1 MIKKD
6 NGSEELKMDIR
17 RFLGIALFF
26 VLTGCATEEGRLL
39 RDAKNVQKT
48 RIQVARCHEKVAN
61 ARKDTCIN

>member
-1 MIKKD
+1 
-6 NGSEELKMDIR
+6 MDIR